1 MSKNEKTIDATKPQS
16 TGLNS
21 LRLTREVA
29 LEAAILA
36 GILIIAV
43 VIRTLPI
50 RYGGYYTG
58 YDPFFQYR
66 ATEYIAENGFF
77 SWYRLS
83 DAFHFH
89 PTGEWH
95 DTLSWYPQGRNI
107 GNSMYPGVPM
117 TAALLYQIL
126 KAVGTNIT
134 VYDVGLFFPVFMAL
148 LTCYAMFFLGKD
160 LGGRS
165 AGFLSAFFL
174 AISSPFIRRTSLAF
188 FDTEN
193 IGIFGMI
200 ITSLFFLRSIES
212 KKKLIFRISYA
223 VFAGL
228 SLGYLFASWG
238 ASRYIF
244 GVLIL
249 YMIFSITSGIYKPS
263 YLISF
268 SITIG
273 LGFLIAGLT
282 PRLKFQY
289 LMNIENLAA
298 FMLVLGLFGYEF
310 IKEKLKPE
318 QIRLIFLSAGTILA
332 ILLIILPILG
342 FGEPLSAK
350 FLRVINPLTRDDLG
364 GVVFGT
370 VAENKI
376 PIWSTFFNDF
386 GIVIMLSVY
395 GVWLALKD
403 SNENKMYASLFFL
416 SAMYF
421 AGNMVRLTQILAA
434 PVALLG
440 AYGLSE
446 MTKKIVPSLIAT
458 EPQSGRRRR
467 RGQVFGVSRWIGVAY
482 IVFIFITLIPTV
494 MNGVFVG
501 DSPTSL
507 AASAVPVTF
516 DNKYPKD
523 WQRALDWIEENV
535 ADDEVVCSWWDY
547 GYWITSMTGKITMAD
562 GATQYK
568 RQLENIGMIMMSP
581 QNESIQRLSKYEADY
596 ILVFYTF
603 NPNYPGDPRGEWPF
617 GDNGKWHAMAS
628 IAGLDPLEYL
638 DLSTGI
644 PNAKFEKTAIYN
656 LMHQTADPQYFEL
669 KFASANEYVMIYK
682 IHYDSLGS
690 E

>member
-1 MSKNEKTIDATKPQS
+1 MSKNEKTVDSTESRS

-107 GNSMYPGVPM
+107 GNSAYPGVPL
-117 TAALLYQIL
+117 TAAFVYSIL

-134 VYDVGLFFPVFMAL
+134 VYDVGLFFPVLMAM

-200 ITSLFFLRSIES
+200 VTSLFFLRSIEAE
-212 KKKLIFRISYA
+212 KKLEYRAIYGILS
-223 VFAGL
+223 GL
-228 SLGYLFASWG
+228 TLGYLFASWG
-238 ASRYIF
+238 AGRYLL
-244 GVLIL
+244 GVVML
-249 YMIFSITSGIYKPS
+249 YMLVSLLRGTYETRH
-263 YLISF
+263 LISYSF
-268 SITIG
+268 TIG

-282 PRLKFQY
+282 PRLGFRY

-298 FMLVLGLFGYEF
+298 FLLVLGLFVYEF
-310 IKEKLKPE
+310 IREKLKPE
-318 QIRLIFLSAGTILA
+318 QVQTLFVGMVALVVVV
-332 ILLIILPILG
+332 IIVLPFVGLG
-342 FGEPLSAK
+342 NPISAK
-350 FLRVINPLTRDDLG
+350 FLRVLNPFTRSELG
-364 GVVFGT
+364 GTVFDT
-370 VAENKI
+370 VAENKV
-376 PIWSTFFNDF
+376 PIWATFFNDF
-386 GIVIMLSVY
+386 GVVIMLSVY
-395 GVWLALKD
+395 GVWLALQD
-403 SNENKMYASLFFL
+403 SNENKMYAALFFL

-440 AYGLSE
+440 AFGLSE
-446 MTKKIVPSLIAT
+446 ITKKIVPSLIAT

-467 RGQVFGVSRWIGVAY
+467 RRQVFGVSRWIGVVY
-482 IVFIFITLIPTV
+482 IVFIFLTLIPTV

-644 PNAKFEKTAIYN
+644 PNALFEETAIYN

-669 KFASANEYVMIYK
+669 KFASVNEYVMIYK
-682 IHYDSLGS
+682 IHYDSIGS